1 MAQPTLKEHYQSL
14 LDEWA
19 SKPLLGTHVVG
30 DLVITCTHMRWIV
43 ASQNIEIKTGTIRSN
58 KGAREAVKK
67 AVMSWLKPQLR

>member
-30 DLVITCTHMRWIV
+30 DVVITCTHMRWIV
-43 ASQNIEIKTGTIRSN
+43 TSQNIEVKTGTIRSN